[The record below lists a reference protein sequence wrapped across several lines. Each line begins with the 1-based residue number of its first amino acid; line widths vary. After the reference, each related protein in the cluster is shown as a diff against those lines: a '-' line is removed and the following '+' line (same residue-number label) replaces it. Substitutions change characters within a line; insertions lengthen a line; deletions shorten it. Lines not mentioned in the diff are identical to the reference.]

1 MESDNII
8 EILSSD
14 SDGSSS
20 SVCFK
25 WIAICSWGIQ

>member
-1 MESDNII
+1 MESANII

-20 SVCFK
+20 SVYFK
-25 WIAICSWGIQ
+25 WIVICSWEIQ